1 MRKVLRFILVIW
13 VVFTSHSSFAQG
25 SLDSQSAQQMR
36 INTLEEA
43 ITRLESTVSTQ
54 GKKLKALESTLSV
67 QSQQL
72 ETLSDEL
79 DSVAETVSTT
89 GALLDEKIDSN
100 TRSLLSDNSLIKIGL
115 SRTRIV
121 GLVAIVLLIAIL
133 GLVFALLRRRI
144 KASSTEVRAL
154 KSDIDVLNERII
166 SSDQS
171 LLDFIKQQESA
182 VLNTTQEKADHSL
195 ALKIADEVVRIEN
208 NLSRMDPSVRG
219 YKQLSAA
226 LRRIKD
232 NFAANGYELVDMLGK
247 PYKEGMKVIA
257 NFVTDE
263 NLEEGQQIITSIIK
277 PQINYDG
284 VMIQAAQ
291 VTVSQNV

>member
-1 MRKVLRFILVIW
+1 MSKVLRSILLLLVL
-13 VVFTSHSSFAQG
+13 FTYHLSFAQG
-25 SLDSQSAQQMR
+25 SPDSLSAQHIR
-36 INTLEEA
+36 ISILEEA
-43 ITRLESTVSTQ
+43 LTKLESTVSNQ
-54 GKKLKALESTLSV
+54 AMKLKALESALNEQDHRLDTMSV
-67 QSQQL
+67 EIS
-72 ETLSDEL
+72 
-79 DSVAETVSTT
+79 SVVKTVATT
-89 GALLDEKIDSN
+89 GSRLDEKIEAN
-100 TRSLLSDNSLIKIGL
+100 TRSLLSDSSLLKIGL

-121 GLVAIVLLIAIL
+121 GLVILILLLALL
-133 GLVFALLRRRI
+133 GLVYALFRRRI
-144 KASSTEVRAL
+144 KTSSAEVEAM
-154 KSDIDVLNERII
+154 KSSIEALNERII
-166 SSDQS
+166 LSDQG
-171 LLDFIKQQESA
+171 LLDFIRQQESV
-182 VLNTTQEKADHSL
+182 VLNSNQQKTDHSL

-208 NLSRMDPSVRG
+208 NLSRMDPSIRG

-232 NFAANGYELVDMLGK
+232 NYAANGYELVDMLGK

-263 NLEEGQQIITSIIK
+263 SLEEGQQIITSIIK

>member
-1 MRKVLRFILVIW
+1 
-13 VVFTSHSSFAQG
+13 
-25 SLDSQSAQQMR
+25 
-36 INTLEEA
+36 
-43 ITRLESTVSTQ
+43 
-54 GKKLKALESTLSV
+54 
-67 QSQQL
+67 
-72 ETLSDEL
+72 
-79 DSVAETVSTT
+79 
-89 GALLDEKIDSN
+89 
-100 TRSLLSDNSLIKIGL
+100 
-115 SRTRIV
+115 
-121 GLVAIVLLIAIL
+121 LIAIL